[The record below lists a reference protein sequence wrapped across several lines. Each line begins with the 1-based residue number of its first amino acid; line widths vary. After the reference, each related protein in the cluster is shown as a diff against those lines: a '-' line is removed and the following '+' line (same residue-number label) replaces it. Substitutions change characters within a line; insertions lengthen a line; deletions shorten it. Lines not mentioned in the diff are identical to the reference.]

1 MIIYGDGANDNRHLP
16 STEASLDEL
25 LMGEGGRADEAS
37 LCYYCYHCCYFYCAD
52 EASLSKLFLESEIEK
67 EMIQK

>member
-1 MIIYGDGANDNRHLP
+1 MTQHLQTVCLRLHMMIIYGDGANDNRHLP

-37 LCYYCYHCCYFYCAD
+37 L
-52 EASLSKLFLESEIEK
+52 SKVNIR
-67 EMIQK
+67 